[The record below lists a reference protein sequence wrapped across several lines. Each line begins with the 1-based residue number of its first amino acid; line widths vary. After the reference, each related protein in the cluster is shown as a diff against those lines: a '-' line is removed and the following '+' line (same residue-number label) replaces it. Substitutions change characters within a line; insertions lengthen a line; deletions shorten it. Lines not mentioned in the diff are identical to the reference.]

1 MRTSIRV
8 SLQTTSIKHFIRVIL
23 FVLLFL
29 ADFGLSDFGLPIAQ
43 ADLIKLKNGGEI
55 RGQLLPLS
63 KSPSEEMRTIKTL
76 SGGAITIAAQHIEFI
91 TNRPLS
97 IEEYESKS
105 GEMENTVEAH
115 LKLADWCTQNY
126 LSAQRN
132 LEMEQILQL
141 DPDHPKA
148 RAALGYTK
156 RDGEWMTRDDAMRKN
171 GYIKY
176 KGRYVSA
183 VELELL
189 EKNAADL
196 EEERKWIKHVKLWLV
211 WLGSQDLQQ
220 QQDGLKN
227 MRSITDPHAVAAL
240 ARLMG
245 KHNNVIIRSLLVST
259 LAQISGDKPLR
270 PLAGLVLTDPNQAIR
285 TSALEVLAKRDATHA
300 IAYFIEALKN
310 KSNLIVQRAG
320 KGLETIGNQSVVPDL
335 ISALITNHIYRVRV
349 PDATS
354 TYSYNTNSTF
364 GNSGVVLPPDIEAG
378 LLAGRYPNGV
388 IVLPSQQPKV
398 RMRTVSVK
406 HAHQNGAILL
416 ALQNITKQNFGYNE
430 RLWRLWWA
438 STQNKTGI
446 VPVIQ

>member
-1 MRTSIRV
+1 
-8 SLQTTSIKHFIRVIL
+8 
-23 FVLLFL
+23 
-29 ADFGLSDFGLPIAQ
+29 
-43 ADLIKLKNGGEI
+43 
-55 RGQLLPLS
+55 
-63 KSPSEEMRTIKTL
+63 
-76 SGGAITIAAQHIEFI
+76 
-91 TNRPLS
+91 
-97 IEEYESKS
+97 
-105 GEMENTVEAH
+105 
-115 LKLADWCTQNY
+115 
-126 LSAQRN
+126 
-132 LEMEQILQL
+132 
-141 DPDHPKA
+141 
-148 RAALGYTK
+148 
-156 RDGEWMTRDDAMRKN
+156 
-171 GYIKY
+171 
-176 KGRYVSA
+176 
-183 VELELL
+183 
-189 EKNAADL
+189 
-196 EEERKWIKHVKLWLV
+196 
-211 WLGSQDLQQ
+211 
-220 QQDGLKN
+220 